1 MGEIDEK
8 IGQETLDSVRANTIR
23 LLNEKGPKLDRVLLR
38 LRQALN
44 AKETKFFAFQG
55 TVMESKDVIAHNI
68 RLGAIKLALE
78 LHDAMPNQK
87 HELLGAGGKDLD
99 WRIEIVDPKEKKS
112 EK

>member
-38 LRQALN
+38 LRQALS
-44 AKETKFFAFQG
+44 AKETKFFQFQG
-55 TVMESKDVIAHNI
+55 IVTDQREVIAHNI
-68 RLGAIKLALE
+68 RLAAAKLTLE

-87 HELLGAGGKDLD
+87 HEFLGADGKDLD